1 MNQIERG
8 ESDTDSDEYV
18 FGVNTGKSAKI
29 EVNVGGV
36 CVQAVID
43 SGASCNIIDADTW
56 NMMKKKHVKC
66 LKMTTEHNKSLKLY
80 TYASNE
86 PLKILGV
93 FTANTCIK
101 DKPSIEAEFVV
112 IDGKGVPLLGKDTSE
127 KLGILSLYS
136 VTPERPVSGSVKPED
151 KPEYQSMYS
160 GLGKL
165 RDRKVKL
172 HAKPNAKPVLQNA
185 RRLPFSQ
192 RPLVEAKIKELLELD
207 IIEKAEGPT
216 KFVSPIVVVPKPG
229 GKEIRLCV
237 DMRAVNEQIERE
249 RFPIPTVEEILHEM
263 NGAKVFSK
271 LDLKW
276 GFHQLELSED
286 SRDLTT
292 FATHI
297 GNFRYKRLNFGVTS
311 APELYQH
318 TIHDLLSDTEGSNN
332 MIDDIIIFADSVEE
346 HDKRLDA
353 VLSKLKASGMT
364 LNREKCVYRMNE
376 LQFLGFLLSEK
387 GIGPA
392 ESKVNAVK
400 NATKPKT
407 AAEVRSFLGL
417 VNFSAR
423 FIENLATKSE
433 PLRKLT
439 KKSEKFVWGDDQQ
452 KAFDQLK
459 TDLSKAETLAYFDP
473 KAETRIIVDASPVGL
488 GAVLTQMQNGQKRVV
503 HYASRSLSD
512 VERRYSQTEK
522 EALACVWACERF
534 HLYVYGTEFVLET
547 DHKPLEF
554 IYSKRSKPSARI
566 ERWVLRLQS
575 YCFKVQYKPGKQN
588 IADSLSRLVDKSD
601 DKSENDADKYIHF
614 VAENAIPGAMSGKEI
629 EEASASDA
637 ELCSLRE
644 FIKSGQWDHC
654 PNSVYKAIKD
664 ELTCFGQL
672 ILRGTRI
679 VMPEKLRGRV
689 LKLAHEGHQGI
700 VKTKARLRSKVWWP
714 GIDKDAEKH
723 VKACHSCQLVGI
735 PQVPEPLVRTRF
747 PDKPWED
754 LACDLMGPLPSGESL
769 LVLVDYY
776 SRYIEVA
783 ILKSTT
789 SEKLIMELDRM
800 FSVHGIPLSIK
811 TDNAAN
817 FVSDEFEGFL
827 KENGVWLHSNSTP
840 LWPQANGE
848 VERQNRTLLKAI
860 KIAHAEGKNMKRELY
875 RFLLAYNSTPH
886 QTTGVSPAEL
896 LFGRKIRTKLPEL
909 STLDKKEISENYT
922 LRNKS
927 VPEYRQDESVREKD
941 AERKMIGKE
950 YADERRNASESSVK
964 VGDEVLV
971 KQNKTN
977 KLSLNFEKEPY
988 TVLDKHGSQLTVQ
1001 NKTGKT
1007 VKRNVTF
1014 TKPFISSETANEN
1027 VNVESECLS
1036 ERPKRAIRVPEWQK
1050 DYQM

>member
-1 MNQIERG
+1 MATAGLTYDSFDTKGDISSLGLRWKKWKRGFELFLVARGNTSANQKRALLLHCGGLGLQDIFFTLGVAAEATYEQCVTALDNYFKPKANKVYERHVFHSLLPEEGEETSMFVTRLREQAELCEFGDITDDMIRDQVVQKTRDRKLKEKLLQKQDLTLVTLLETAKSHEATRRQLNAMSDTVVKSETVNSVTKQKQGGRKFKKSHASRSDKNKQSERRCYRCNQTDHIASDPKCPGKKEQCKSCDKWGHFEICCKTKKKKRVNQIERE
-8 ESDTDSDEYV
+8 ESETDSDEYV

-43 SGASCNIIDADTW
+43 SGASCNIIDVDTW
-56 NMMKKKHVKC
+56 SMMKKKHVKC

-80 TYASNE
+80 TYAANE
-86 PLKILGV
+86 PLKVLGI
-93 FTANTCIK
+93 FSAKIHIT
-101 DKPSIEAEFVV
+101 DKPAIEADFVV

-127 KLGILSLYS
+127 KLGILTLYS
-136 VTPERPVSGSVKPED
+136 VTPEKPVSGSVKPED
-151 KPEYQSMYS
+151 KPEYQSLYS

-165 RDRKVKL
+165 QDRKVKL

-192 RPLVEAKIKELLELD
+192 RPLVEAKIKELLDLD

-216 KFVSPIVVVPKPG
+216 KFSSPIVVVPKPG

-237 DMRAVNEQIERE
+237 DMRQVNEQIERE

-276 GFHQLELSED
+276 GFHQLELDED

-318 TIHDLLSDTEGSNN
+318 TIHDLLCDIEGSNN

-392 ESKVNAVK
+392 ENKVTAVK
-400 NATKPKT
+400 NATEPKT

-439 KKSEKFVWGDDQQ
+439 KKSEKFFWGEEQQ
-452 KAFDQLK
+452 RAFDQLK
-459 TDLSKAETLAYFDP
+459 SDLSKAETLAYFDP
-473 KAETRIIVDASPVGL
+473 KAETRIVVDASPVGL
-488 GAVLTQMQNGQKRVV
+488 GAVLTQIQNGEKRVV

-534 HLYVYGTEFVLET
+534 HMYVYGIDFLLET

-575 YCFKVQYKPGKQN
+575 YSFRVQYKPGKQN
-588 IADSLSRLVDKSD
+588 IADSLSRLV
-601 DKSENDADKYIHF
+601 ENSKDQGSTDADEYIRF
-614 VAENAIPGAMSGKEI
+614 VAENSIPGAMKGRDI
-629 EEASASDA
+629 EEACASDA
-637 ELCSLRE
+637 DLCTLRE
-644 FIKSGQWDHC
+644 CIKSGQWDRC
-654 PNSVYKAIKD
+654 PNSVYKAVKD
-664 ELTCFGQL
+664 ELTCLGKL

-679 VMPEKLRGRV
+679 IIPEKLCGHV

-700 VKTKARLRSKVWWP
+700 VKTKARLRSKAWWP

-723 VKACHSCQLVGI
+723 VKVCHS
-735 PQVPEPLVRTRF
+735 
-747 PDKPWED
+747 
-754 LACDLMGPLPSGESL
+754 
-769 LVLVDYY
+769 
-776 SRYIEVA
+776 
-783 ILKSTT
+783 
-789 SEKLIMELDRM
+789 
-800 FSVHGIPLSIK
+800 
-811 TDNAAN
+811 
-817 FVSDEFEGFL
+817 
-827 KENGVWLHSNSTP
+827 
-840 LWPQANGE
+840 
-848 VERQNRTLLKAI
+848 
-860 KIAHAEGKNMKRELY
+860 
-875 RFLLAYNSTPH
+875 
-886 QTTGVSPAEL
+886 
-896 LFGRKIRTKLPEL
+896 
-909 STLDKKEISENYT
+909 
-922 LRNKS
+922 
-927 VPEYRQDESVREKD
+927 
-941 AERKMIGKE
+941 
-950 YADERRNASESSVK
+950 
-964 VGDEVLV
+964 
-971 KQNKTN
+971 
-977 KLSLNFEKEPY
+977 
-988 TVLDKHGSQLTVQ
+988 
-1001 NKTGKT
+1001 
-1007 VKRNVTF
+1007 
-1014 TKPFISSETANEN
+1014 
-1027 VNVESECLS
+1027 
-1036 ERPKRAIRVPEWQK
+1036 
-1050 DYQM
+1050 